1 VSVIDCRDE
10 KMDHLDAVV
19 MVRPADEA
27 AHLGVRDTQLLGA
40 LVEGWDDERIRSV
53 LGLADPTH
61 HAEQLAGRL
70 GLQSIV
76 ALVQHAAR
84 EGLSLPPALW
94 H

>member
-10 KMDHLDAVV
+10 SVDHLHAVV
-19 MVRPADEA
+19 LVRSAEQA

-40 LVEGWDDERIRSV
+40 LVEGWDDERIRAV
-53 LGLADPTH
+53 LAFADPTH
-61 HAEQLAGRL
+61 YAEQLSDRL
-70 GLQSIV
+70 GFESMG

-84 EGLSLPPALW
+84 EGLSLPSVLW